1 MYIGIC
7 MYICINKQYI
17 ENSGYMEEETTTY
30 KSIGFLYARRA
41 KKQFRVSFLA
51 MPTTSGSLKE
61 ITDDIQSAY
70 LELEDCQ
77 LIGIA
82 QRTCGDMQLCKE
94 SEEMFLHF
102 VNTITENGVFLIC
115 KVNGFSVLDPSE
127 KWTALYSVVDGKPQQ
142 VTMNYIAKRGVA
154 EENSFQILT
163 TRKLGKSDEEDVRKS
178 IREALLKQAM
188 GIQSGN
194 DNNIENIIIVDDLG
208 VPLGDPISY
217 HPDDEM
223 CYEIRVPP
231 DGSCFL
237 HADQV
242 RLDPIDWLNAKRS
255 QDGFA
260 NDHERVKLECALAAK
275 KREGLLDAFA
285 NNCSVRQVNDLLE
298 NRYQVEK
305 EDVDTIAKKWLVNIR
320 ITLSP
325 AMRKLASED
334 DWDCLYQL
342 DNCDKDDELHV
353 LLSLLDSGSGHYTA
367 LLRNLPA
374 GCVYEA
380 GCVKLVRIPAKP
392 RTTQRIH
399 GTLFDILPSNDS
411 FAKTTPLHD
420 NEGYIENSITEL
432 SVEQTQPRYV
442 DDTGERKQMQLVAGD
457 FLESDSSDVSS
468 EIMFAGDLSETD
480 FNDGCFQEVTPVKIN
495 KTDDKS
501 WSSPSCHSPGSCC
514 STVLFWKRGG
524 METSVGKPRSSSST
538 PRPSVCGSE
547 LKTQDIFEPIW
558 DSDSPVHSD
567 NDQSHMRNTDLQ
579 SPMHID
585 DELHF
590 GTTPEAYR
598 DSDSPVQSDND
609 QSHMRNTD
617 LKSPMLT
624 DDDFNLYSPES
635 DQDCNATEDIY
646 S

>member
-1 MYIGIC
+1 MYMCIC

-41 KKQFRVSFLA
+41 KKQFRVVFLV

-70 LELEDCQ
+70 LELEDCE

-82 QRTCGDMQLCKE
+82 QRTCGDMELCKE
-94 SEEMFLHF
+94 SEEMLLHF

-127 KWTALYSVVDGKPQQ
+127 KWTALYNVVDGKPQQ
-142 VTMNYIAKRGVA
+142 VTMNYIAKRATA

-163 TRKLGKSDEEDVRKS
+163 TRKLGKSDEDDVRRS
-178 IREALLKQAM
+178 IRESLLKQAM
-188 GIQSGN
+188 GIKSGN
-194 DNNIENIIIVDDLG
+194 DNNMDTILIVDDLG

-223 CYEIRVPP
+223 CYEIGVPP

-260 NDHERVKLECALAAK
+260 NDPERVQLECALAAK

-285 NNCSVRQVNDLLE
+285 NNCLARQCNDLLE

-305 EDVDTIAKKWLVNIR
+305 EDVDTIAKTWMVNIR

-367 LLRNLPA
+367 LMKNLPA

-392 RTTQRIH
+392 RTTQRIY
-399 GTLFDILPSNDS
+399 GTSFAILPSNDS

-420 NEGYIENSITEL
+420 NERYIENSSEL
-432 SVEQTQPRYV
+432 SVEQTQPRQV
-442 DDTGERKQMQLVAGD
+442 DDTGERTRMQLVAGD
-457 FLESDSSDVSS
+457 FLESDSSDGSS
-468 EIMFAGDLSETD
+468 EELIAGDFSETD
-480 FNDGCFQEVTPVKIN
+480 FNDGCFQEVTSVKMD
-495 KTDDKS
+495 KTDDKY
-501 WSSPSCHSPGSCC
+501 WSSPSLGSPRSCC
-514 STVLFWKRGG
+514 STPRG
-524 METSVGKPRSSSST
+524 METPVGKPRSPCST
-538 PRPSVCGSE
+538 PRSSVCGSE
-547 LKTQDIFEPIW
+547 LKTEDDFKPIW

-567 NDQSHMRNTDLQ
+567 NDQSHMRNTDLK

-585 DELHF
+585 DDLES
-590 GTTPEAYR
+590 GTKQESDR
-598 DSDSPVQSDND
+598 DSDSGLYSEP
-609 QSHMRNTD
+609 D
-617 LKSPMLT
+617 LKSPMHS
-624 DDDFNLYSPES
+624 DDDLEFGTKPES